1 MRAAW
6 WVRAVRRGNRDD
18 KPDYSPPDLIAD
30 EVVFVDAIVPLLRRA
45 YEDGEGI
52 AIDIRRAH

>member
-18 KPDYSPPDLIAD
+18 KHDYSPPELVSD
-30 EVVFVDAIVPLLRRA
+30 EVFLLGEIVPLLRRA